1 MKPRKS
7 LSTIALL
14 MILLGAMCLL
24 TWLIPSG
31 AYQRVDLNGRLV
43 VDPSTFSFIEN
54 RGVSLFD
61 YFLAIPNGFVNGVSL
76 IIGFMFINGTME
88 VINKTGALNIG
99 ITRAIKRIGIGRG
112 NIVLVVM
119 FYIFAVLGGFL
130 GFVEG
135 SLPFFPIAIAISIAL
150 GYDGMVGVAISM
162 VGAVS
167 GFLCGPTNPSS
178 VAISQSIAGLE
189 LYSGIGLRLTLFA
202 VATLISLVYILW
214 YAKRVKAHPEKS
226 LVAGVDTSDIAFNL
240 DEFETENFTSRHAI
254 ILVLFCAVLL
264 IFVYGAIKLS
274 WGFLHLAALFVIIA
288 VLTAIVGKIP
298 AEDAI
303 NTFTSGCAAMMGGS
317 LVLAIAYGLAWVLS
331 KASVLDTIIYYIS
344 GFLRGKP
351 AVISVIG
358 VLVAVMLV
366 NLLIPSGS
374 AKAAIIMPII
384 VPIVEIVGLT
394 AQTGV
399 LAYQLGDGITNLC
412 GPLYGTML
420 LVCSMGKVPF
430 SKWERFILPLVGILT
445 VIAILF
451 LLIAVQIGY

>member
-202 VATLISLVYILW
+202 VAPLISLVYILW
-214 YAKRVKAHPEKS
+214 YAKRV
-226 LVAGVDTSDIAFNL
+226 
-240 DEFETENFTSRHAI
+240 
-254 ILVLFCAVLL
+254 
-264 IFVYGAIKLS
+264 
-274 WGFLHLAALFVIIA
+274 
-288 VLTAIVGKIP
+288 
-298 AEDAI
+298 
-303 NTFTSGCAAMMGGS
+303 
-317 LVLAIAYGLAWVLS
+317 
-331 KASVLDTIIYYIS
+331 
-344 GFLRGKP
+344 
-351 AVISVIG
+351 
-358 VLVAVMLV
+358 
-366 NLLIPSGS
+366 
-374 AKAAIIMPII
+374 
-384 VPIVEIVGLT
+384 
-394 AQTGV
+394 
-399 LAYQLGDGITNLC
+399 
-412 GPLYGTML
+412 
-420 LVCSMGKVPF
+420 
-430 SKWERFILPLVGILT
+430 
-445 VIAILF
+445 
-451 LLIAVQIGY
+451 